1 MSVTKSSQNTEVY
14 ITYRLERQLLNQVLF
29 RHQTE

>member
-14 ITYRLERQLLNQVLF
+14 IAYSLERQLLNQVLF